1 MRHTSAE
8 LERILERQRTT
19 RLICSE
25 LNNLVD
31 LKPALFAVLRQLKEL
46 IHCEAAAIRL
56 HDDGDYPYYVYDG
69 FPESFIELENSLYA
83 TGVDGERIPSR
94 DGKGYLLECMC
105 GSIIRGRFDPSL
117 RFFTEGGSFWSN
129 TTTSLLASTREEERR
144 IQPRKT
150 CHSWGYESMAL
161 IPIKARGETIG
172 LIQLNDKRIGVF
184 TAELIHFVEMIAEQ
198 IGLAVQNSL
207 THSRLEDA
215 LEEIKALRGS
225 LPMCVSCRSIR
236 DDDGRW
242 RGVEAY
248 SRDRIETQFFPS
260 LCPDCLAQLCGDV
273 IRGDAALAKMR
284 SLWEDSPGQEEVPSV
299 QTGRFR
305 STEVG
310 LQERVYEGKERR
322 SPGADGPERGT
333 GAVSAQALRSKAAR
347 EWGTKP

>member
-31 LKPALFAVLRQLKEL
+31 LKPVLFAVLRQLKEL

-69 FPESFIELENSLYA
+69 FPESFIELENRLYA

-207 THSRLEDA
+207 AHSRLEDA

-248 SRDRIETQFFPS
+248 SRDRIEMQFFPS
-260 LCPDCLAQLCGDV
+260 LCPDCLAGLCGDV

-284 SLWEDSPGQEEVPSV
+284 SLWEDSPEQEEGPSV

-305 STEVG
+305 PTEVG

-322 SPGADGPERGT
+322 SPGADGLERGT
-333 GAVSAQALRSKAAR
+333 GAVSAQTLRSKAAR
-347 EWGTKP
+347 EWGIKR